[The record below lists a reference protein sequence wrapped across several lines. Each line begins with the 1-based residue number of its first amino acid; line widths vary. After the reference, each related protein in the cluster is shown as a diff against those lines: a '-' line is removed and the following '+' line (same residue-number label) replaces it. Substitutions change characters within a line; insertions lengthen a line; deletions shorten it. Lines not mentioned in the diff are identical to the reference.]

1 MFFVRYDIWLSH
13 HTVFSSNRDNN
24 LYARRKLLK
33 NTDVIITSELRVWS
47 KPINGKSF
55 RIVQEHEIWL
65 YEYYNMGHT
74 EEKTDIERLRNF
86 CV

>member
-1 MFFVRYDIWLSH
+1 MRHLAITSH
-13 HTVFSSNRDNN
+13 RLFSNRDNN

-33 NTDVIITSELRVWS
+33 NTDVIITSEWRVWS

-55 RIVQEHEIWL
+55 HIVQEHKIWL
-65 YEYYNMGHT
+65 YEYSFMVHT
-74 EEKTDIERLRNF
+74 EENTDIKRLRNF